1 MRELT
6 FIGPLSGSN
15 IGVGRLDTG
24 DTKKLLLIAEDGTE
38 FQLKVDQRLVSVVTR
53 EFEGT
58 NSPSTNNVGSTSASA
73 NGATSAAGGSTPQSE
88 SLRPTANGAHPISP
102 REVQDR
108 VRAGDTAEEVAAE
121 TGADLAYVTRFASQ
135 VLAECEQVIAA
146 AAACEVTHEGQRLS
160 FEQAVSKRLRILGV
174 DLKTVDWH
182 ALKAGQE
189 WSVVLSY
196 ETAKEATEAWFD
208 YSLVRKSITPSNE
221 EAQWLLAQPH
231 SQTEQA
237 PPESAIT
244 APVTTRVPIQTPA
257 PQTGVSPAGSRS
269 VPTVAPTGPTPAGVA
284 PQAAKASDQWDAEHP
299 AAKAQKRRE
308 AAQSNPAPQHQAAQS
323 QRPESRVDLSVEPE
337 PELVIDQRESHDETS
352 QTSPEWEDLLFGSPP
367 NEGNEA

>member
-24 DTKKLLLIAEDGTE
+24 ETKKLLLIAEDGTE

-53 EFEGT
+53 EFEGSNNT
-58 NSPSTNNVGSTSASA
+58 SANNPGSSSTNPDATSTTVGTSA
-73 NGATSAAGGSTPQSE
+73 PQSD
-88 SLRPTANGAHPISP
+88 SLRPATNGAQPISP

-135 VLAECEQVIAA
+135 VLAECQQVISA
-146 AAACEVTHEGQRLS
+146 AAACEVTHEGQLLS

-174 DLKTVDWH
+174 DVDTVDWH
-182 ALKAGQE
+182 ALKAGHE

-208 YSLVRKSITPSNE
+208 YSLARKLITPANE
-221 EAQWLLAQPH
+221 EALWLLAQPH
-231 SQTEQA
+231 SQAEEAQ
-237 PPESAIT
+237 PESPIT

-257 PQTGVSPAGSRS
+257 PQSVASSVGSLPA
-269 VPTVAPTGPTPAGVA
+269 TAGPTAAGVA
-284 PQAAKASDQWDAEHP
+284 PQAAKASDQWDSEHP
-299 AAKAQKRRE
+299 ATKAQKRRE
-308 AAQSNPAPQHQAAQS
+308 AAQSSPAPQHQAPQT

-337 PELVIDQRESHDETS
+337 PELVIDQRKSHDETA

-367 NEGNEA
+367 SEGNEA